1 MDLKGKKILLL
12 APDFFGYDLA
22 IKEKLE
28 SFGASIFLYN
38 ERPSSN
44 VFIKAIIRVK
54 KDLIKFYSK
63 RYFLEII
70 NNHRSENFDYIFVI
84 KGEVINKE
92 ILSFF
97 KKQYKQATFILYMWD
112 SIKNY
117 NSTKEALPL
126 YDHAF
131 TFDKNDV
138 EQYSEFKFRPL
149 FFIDTFDASKYSQNY
164 SNEQNDL
171 LFIGTVHSDR
181 WIVISKIIGQVQKLK
196 LKFFYYPFIQSPLI
210 FILRKIFDKKLMSLP
225 FKDVKF
231 HSLSKEK
238 TANYILNSKI
248 IIDIQHP
255 NQTGLTMR
263 TIEILGMRKK
273 LITTNK
279 IIEQYDFFNNN
290 NILVVDR
297 EYPVLL
303 EEFINLKYE
312 EIDSNILIRYSLEG
326 WIKEIFEN
334 LKL

>member
-1 MDLKGKKILLL
+1 MNLKDKKILLF

-28 SFGASIFLYN
+28 SLGAIVFLYN

-44 VFIKAIIRVK
+44 VFIKAIIRLK

-63 RYFLEII
+63 RYFIRII
-70 NNHRSENFDYIFVI
+70 KKHSNEDFDYVFVI

-92 ILSFF
+92 ILILF
-97 KKQYKQATFILYMWD
+97 KKHYKQASFILYMWD

-126 YDHAF
+126 YDYAF
-131 TFDKNDV
+131 TFDKNDAV
-138 EQYSEFKFRPL
+138 HYSEFKFRPL
-149 FFIDTFDASKYSQNY
+149 FFIDTFDSARYSQNIH
-164 SNEQNDL
+164 NEQNDL

-181 WIVISKIIGQVQKLK
+181 WIFISKILEQSEKLK

-225 FKDVKF
+225 FNDVKF
-231 HSLSKEK
+231 HPLSKEK

-263 TIEILGMRKK
+263 AIEILGMKKK

-279 IIEQYDFFNNN
+279 TIEQYDFFNKN

-312 EIDSNILIRYSLEG
+312 EIDSNILNRYSLEG
-326 WIKEIFEN
+326 WIREIFEN
-334 LKL
+334 